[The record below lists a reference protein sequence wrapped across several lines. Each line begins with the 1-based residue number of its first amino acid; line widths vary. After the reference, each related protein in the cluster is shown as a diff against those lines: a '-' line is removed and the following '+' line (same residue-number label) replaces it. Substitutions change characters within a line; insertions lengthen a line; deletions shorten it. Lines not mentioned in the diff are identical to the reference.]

1 MMGRSGFE
9 FNTLSYEI
17 YRVMIVKR
25 EAWVQVNSLS
35 KFRLKVLVLVLFNI
49 SFAVGNLQLS
59 VGQDS

>member
-1 MMGRSGFE
+1 MGRSGFE